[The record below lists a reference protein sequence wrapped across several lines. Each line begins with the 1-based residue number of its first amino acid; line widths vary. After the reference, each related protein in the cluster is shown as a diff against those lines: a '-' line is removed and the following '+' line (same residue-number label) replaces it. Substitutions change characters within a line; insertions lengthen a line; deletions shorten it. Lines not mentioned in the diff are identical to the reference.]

1 MDRNSPIGIFDSGI
15 GGLSVVRQLIAELP
29 QESLIYYADSARAP
43 YGNKERDQVIGFAQ
57 NISKFLMEKGAKL
70 IVVACNTATGIAI
83 THLRD
88 TFSIPF
94 VGMEPAIKPAA
105 QTSTTGKIGV
115 LATANTFEAE
125 HFNRTKGRYANNIE
139 VFMAIGEGLV
149 ELIEK
154 GMATSDEA
162 EKLLREYLSPMV
174 DEGIDQLVLGCTH
187 YPFLLPLIHKILPP
201 KIKIHDPTPAVAK
214 QVRWVLEEDGGL
226 NTATVEPHYKY
237 FSSGNRAVL
246 DRMVGEIIW

>member
-1 MDRNSPIGIFDSGI
+1 MNRNRPIGIFDSGI

-29 QESLIYYADSARAP
+29 KESLIYYADSARAP
-43 YGNKERDQVIGFAQ
+43 YGNKEKDQVIGYAQ
-57 NISKFLMEKGAKL
+57 RISEFLLEKGAKI

-105 QTSTTGKIGV
+105 QASTTGKVGV

-125 HFNRTKGRYANNIE
+125 HFNRTKGQYANNVE
-139 VFMAIGEGLV
+139 VFTAIGDGLV
-149 ELIEK
+149 ELIEMGK
-154 GMATSDEA
+154 ATSDEA
-162 EKLLREYLSPMV
+162 EKLLREYLRPMV
-174 DEGIDQLVLGCTH
+174 DVGIDQLVLGCTH

-201 KIKIHDPTPAVAK
+201 NIQIHDPTPAVAQ
-214 QVRWVLEEDGGL
+214 QVRRVLEEDGGL
-226 NTATVEPHYKY
+226 NTGTVEPQYTFH
-237 FSSGNRAVL
+237 SSGDRAVL
-246 DRMVGEIIW
+246 DRMVGDII